1 MFEYMFGFCLSIV
14 LVCFI
19 AFGIVSCIYYFL
31 IKDILR
37 LVRRVVRARRI
48 RLASKNKTAAAV
60 LFTYLIILL

>member
-1 MFEYMFGFCLSIV
+1 MFEYMIGFCLSIV

-37 LVRRVVRARRI
+37 VVRRVVRARRI
-48 RLASKNKTAAAV
+48 RLASKK
-60 LFTYLIILL
+60 

>member
-37 LVRRVVRARRI
+37 VVRRVMRARRI
-48 RLASKNKTAAAV
+48 KKFAKK
-60 LFTYLIILL
+60 

>member
-37 LVRRVVRARRI
+37 VVRRVMRVMRI
-48 RLASKNKTAAAV
+48 KKLAKK
-60 LFTYLIILL
+60 

>member
-1 MFEYMFGFCLSIV
+1 MFEYMFGFCFSIV

-37 LVRRVVRARRI
+37 IVHKIVRARRI
-48 RLASKNKTAAAV
+48 RKARIK
-60 LFTYLIILL
+60 